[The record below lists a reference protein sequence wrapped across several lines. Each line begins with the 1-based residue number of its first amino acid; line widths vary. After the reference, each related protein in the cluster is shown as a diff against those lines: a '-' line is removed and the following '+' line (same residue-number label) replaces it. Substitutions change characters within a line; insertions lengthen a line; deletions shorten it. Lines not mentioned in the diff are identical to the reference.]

1 MKDFE
6 FDCLEYSNL
15 YYPVMNLGRIIIGHL
30 CLGFAPDFHYV
41 QFGGVIAGQVFYMMI
56 QISSSGYKD
65 ARNKIMYP
73 IIDFLYIIFLLGKFY
88 CYS

>member
-1 MKDFE
+1 
-6 FDCLEYSNL
+6 
-15 YYPVMNLGRIIIGHL
+15 MNLGRIIIGHL

-65 ARNKIMYP
+65 TRNKIMYP
-73 IIDFLYIIFLLGKFY
+73 ILDFLYIIFLVGTLVAICRFY
-88 CYS
+88 WSGAYL